1 MSIFYFLLKHAKI
14 TEALRLEGWVM
25 HIMNPTLERQRQVGS
40 LAFKAI
46 LDAE

>member
-1 MSIFYFLLKHAKI
+1 MES
-14 TEALRLEGWVM
+14 WVAAIM